1 MKVKPLGN
9 RVLIKVKESEEKT
22 KGGIFIPQTAQEKT
36 QAGIVEAVG
45 PGKTNDKGDLIPIT
59 VKPKDEII
67 FDKYAGTQIKID
79 GADFLIVSADDI
91 LAIVK
96 DKD

>member
-9 RVLIKVKESEEKT
+9 RVLIKVKETEEKT

-36 QAGIVEAVG
+36 QVGIVEAVG
-45 PGKTNDKGDLIPIT
+45 PGKKNDKGELIPME

-67 FDKYAGTQIKID
+67 YDKYAGTQIKID
-79 GADFLIVSADDI
+79 GNDYLILSADEI
-91 LAIVK
+91 LAIVS
-96 DKD
+96 